1 MASST
6 EKSLDGVSGKI
17 LDVLVSEYG
26 VANVVAYAQRTVV
39 APPVVKRRAVV
50 KRPVTAVTVE
60 TKTIAELVQ
69 PMQALTLGAP
79 AIPVS
84 KTSPNLSTKISTAV
98 TPVSTATVAKKAV
111 TTIPRCAARVYG
123 DKVLIP
129 GTKNVHGFKHAQC
142 ERNGS
147 LRFVHDETD
156 TAHNFREVLSNYEE
170 TATEGNVY
178 MCKVCK
184 NRWEKRTEKPDN
196 WHGIFDCADIPATSH
211 FIGQGSAWYAKYA
224 TVIAAAAAEAAKAAK
239 AASTEKKIEPAKT
252 S

>member
-17 LDVLVSEYG
+17 LDVLVAEYG
-26 VANVVAYAQRTVV
+26 VTNVVAYAQRTLAAVV
-39 APPVVKRRAVV
+39 PAVVPTMKRRIVV
-50 KRPVTAVTVE
+50 KRPVAATTVNAV
-60 TKTIAELVQ
+60 AELVQ

-84 KTSPNLSTKISTAV
+84 NISPNLSTKISAAV
-98 TPVSTATVAKKAV
+98 TPVSTVAKKAV

-129 GTKNVHGFKHAQC
+129 GTKNIHGFKHAQC

-156 TAHNFREVLSNYEE
+156 TAHNFREVPSNYEE

-224 TVIAAAAAEAAKAAK
+224 TVIAAAAEAAKVAA
-239 AASTEKKIEPAKT
+239 AAAVKPGTEKKN
-252 S
+252 